1 MDQALNQVATSTAP
15 INDVITHTN
24 FIEDVAIFM
33 NDGGVFMWVILAI
46 WIFGI
51 ILTIERLKAYSTYD
65 TKADSLMNMIKKHVL
80 LNNVQEAIKI
90 CSSSK
95 ALLPYVLK
103 SGLKR
108 ANQSKE
114 QIQDALE
121 GSILEVQPKIDRW
134 MGYLQLVANIS
145 TLFGLLGTIQGLI
158 QSFSAV
164 ATADPASKAKL
175 LAVGIAT
182 AMNTTALGL
191 LSALSIMM
199 VYQVLLGK
207 QDKISGEIIEYSVK
221 LVDLLGTKKGVGVHT
236 SQDSETSE
244 VNKAA

>member
-1 MDQALNQVATSTAP
+1 MEQTMSQVAATTP
-15 INDVITHTN
+15 INEAIANTSL
-24 FIEDVAIFM
+24 IEDIAIFM
-33 NDGGVFMWVILAI
+33 NDGGVFMWIILAI

-51 ILTIERLKAYSTYD
+51 LITLERFKSYAVFD
-65 TKADSLMNMIKKHVL
+65 TKGDSLMNMIKKHVL

-114 QIQDALE
+114 QIQDAIE
-121 GSILEVQPKIDRW
+121 SSMLEVQPKIERW

-158 QSFSAV
+158 GSFSAV

-175 LAVGIAT
+175 LAIGIST

-191 LSALSIMM
+191 LSAITIMIA
-199 VYQVLLGK
+199 YQVLLSK
-207 QDKISGEIIEYSVK
+207 HDKITGEIEEYSVK
-221 LVDLLGTKKGVGVHT
+221 LIDLLGTKKGGSFTVSG
-236 SQDSETSE
+236 SSEAPDIT
-244 VNKAA
+244 KAA

>member
-1 MDQALNQVATSTAP
+1 MEQTLNQVAATTP
-15 INDVITHTN
+15 INEAIANTS

-33 NDGGVFMWVILAI
+33 NDGGVFMWIILAI

-51 ILTIERLKAYSTYD
+51 ILVIERFKSYAFYD
-65 TKADSLMNMIKKHVL
+65 TKGDSLMNMIKKHVL

-90 CSSSK
+90 CSNSK

-103 SGLKR
+103 AGLKR
-108 ANQSKE
+108 ANQNKE

-121 GSILEVQPKIDRW
+121 GAMLEVKPKIDRW

-175 LAVGIAT
+175 LAIGIST

-199 VYQVLLGK
+199 IYQVLLSK

-221 LVDLLGTKKGVGVHT
+221 LVDLLGTKKGQGIQT
-236 SQDSETSE
+236 SSGETSATE
-244 VNKAA
+244 TSKAA

>member
-1 MDQALNQVATSTAP
+1 MEQTLNQVAATTP
-15 INDVITHTN
+15 INEAIANTS

-33 NDGGVFMWVILAI
+33 NDGGVFMWIILAI

-51 ILTIERLKAYSTYD
+51 ILVIERFKSYAFYD
-65 TKADSLMNMIKKHVL
+65 TKGDSLMNMIKKHVL

-90 CSSSK
+90 CSNSK

-103 SGLKR
+103 AGLKR
-108 ANQSKE
+108 ANQNKE

-121 GSILEVQPKIDRW
+121 GAMLEVQPKIDRW

-164 ATADPASKAKL
+164 ATADPSKAKL
-175 LAVGIAT
+175 LAIGIST

-199 VYQVLLGK
+199 IYQVLLSK

-221 LVDLLGTKKGVGVHT
+221 LVDLLGTKKGQGIQT
-236 SQDSETSE
+236 SSGETSATE
-244 VNKAA
+244 TSKAA